1 MRRWLF
7 GALGLSVVVAFA
19 TAWANAFAV
28 LEPMLP
34 LALIGLWSSRH
45 GTFPARDVAV
55 RVRRTP
61 SSCASREW
69 AMTDS
74 ASERIRVEASADR
87 CFDVAVDFESYPEW
101 LRDVKEAKILEVD
114 DEGRG
119 LRVEFRAAAL
129 GKSIRYVLEYDY
141 SAAPDEFSWHFAEG
155 DMLRRLD
162 GTYRF
167 EPESPTVDP
176 GALRPRGG
184 ARNAAARAS

>member
-1 MRRWLF
+1 
-7 GALGLSVVVAFA
+7 
-19 TAWANAFAV
+19 
-28 LEPMLP
+28 
-34 LALIGLWSSRH
+34 
-45 GTFPARDVAV
+45 
-55 RVRRTP
+55 
-61 SSCASREW
+61 
-69 AMTDS
+69 MTDT

-141 SAAPDEFSWHFAEG
+141 SAAPDAFSWQFAEG

-167 EPESPTVDP
+167 EAESPTVTRVHYDLAVELAMPLP
-176 GALRPRGG
+176 GLVKRRAAGLIMGSALKELKKQVE
-184 ARNAAARAS
+184 AVA